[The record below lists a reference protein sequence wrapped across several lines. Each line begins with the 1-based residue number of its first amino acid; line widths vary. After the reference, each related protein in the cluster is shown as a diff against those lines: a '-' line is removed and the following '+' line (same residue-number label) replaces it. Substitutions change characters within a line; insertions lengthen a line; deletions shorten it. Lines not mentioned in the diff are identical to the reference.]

1 VDKKSDE
8 ITKLCFRSKG
18 KDIEVAEFLNQDD
31 KKVLQ
36 DEISNII
43 NKLND

>member
-1 VDKKSDE
+1 
-8 ITKLCFRSKG
+8 
-18 KDIEVAEFLNQDD
+18 VAEFLNQDD

-36 DEISNII
+36 DEVSNII